1 MSKGLDVVSLNKRAW
16 ERVAEKYYKAHY
28 GKVSEMFN
36 FFCEKLPEGSSVL
49 DVGCGTGLPF
59 AKLLVERNFNVVG
72 IDVSSRMVR
81 ISQENVPEAEFR
93 ELSMTEINFK
103 NEFEGVLSSFSM
115 LLLTPS
121 LFRDVAGRLVRS
133 LKNGGLFYLSLN
145 EPCEEGADADGEAV
159 VEIMGEKMY
168 SRAYTK
174 NEVQEAFVP
183 LDMKRLKFHREIRT
197 SKEFGE
203 EHVMEFVLKKTK
215 LMYPESLTSA
225 HVN

>member
-1 MSKGLDVVSLNKRAW
+1 MSKGLDAVSLNKRAW

-28 GKVSEMFN
+28 GKVSEVFN
-36 FFCEKLPEGSSVL
+36 FFCEKLPKGSSVL

-59 AKLLVERNFNVVG
+59 AKLLVERNFNVIG

-81 ISQENVPEAEFR
+81 IAQKNVPTAEFR
-93 ELSMTEINFK
+93 ELSMTDINFEK
-103 NEFEGVLSSFSM
+103 EFEGVLSSFSM
-115 LLLTPS
+115 LLLDPP
-121 LFRDVAGRLVRS
+121 LFKDIAGRIVRC
-133 LKNGGLFYLSLN
+133 LKNDGLFCLALN
-145 EPCEEGADADGEAV
+145 EPREEGADVDGEAV

-174 NEVQEAFVP
+174 NEVLEAFVP
-183 LDMKRLKFHREIRT
+183 LGMKQLKFNREIRT

-203 EHVMEFVLKKTK
+203 EHVIEFVLKKTK
-215 LMYPESLTSA
+215 PVHSSLASA

>member
-16 ERVAEKYYKAHY
+16 ERVAEKYCRAHY
-28 GKVSEMFN
+28 GKVSEMFD
-36 FFCEKLPEGSSVL
+36 FFCEKLPKGSSVL

-81 ISQENVPEAEFR
+81 IAQKNVPKAEFR
-93 ELSMTEINFK
+93 ELSMTDIHFE

-115 LLLTPS
+115 LLLDPP
-121 LFRDVAGRLVRS
+121 LFKDVAGRIVRS
-133 LKNGGLFYLSLN
+133 LKNDGLFYLALN
-145 EPCEEGADADGEAV
+145 EPREEGADVEGEAV

-174 NEVQEAFVP
+174 NEVLEAFVP
-183 LDMKRLKFHREIRT
+183 LGMKRLKFNREIRT

-203 EHVMEFVLKKTK
+203 EHVIEFMLKKTK
-215 LMYPESLTSA
+215 PMHSSLASA